1 MSNVEIHGCPVLKR
15 YRQLVKKDDF
25 RFYASY
31 NKIPLILATL
41 SYFYP
46 FLFFLV
52 LFALA
57 QPLLNLKSIPLPM
70 CIISSMVSLKLN
82 SMSTQILVKEEVMW
96 VCTRT

>member
-1 MSNVEIHGCPVLKR
+1 MSNVEIHDFPEMKR

-31 NKIPLILATL
+31 NKVPLILATL
-41 SYFYP
+41 SYFFP
-46 FLFFLV
+46 FFFLV

-57 QPLLNLKSIPLPM
+57 RPLLNLKSIPLPM

-82 SMSTQILVKEEVMW
+82 SMLTQILVKEEVMW